1 MKITYYSLQCHET
14 ITGKSK
20 KEKSLAIL
28 LLCGITELVFVVTW
42 YNNAIISTLR
52 VITMY
57 GIKIF

>member
-1 MKITYYSLQCHET
+1 MKITYYCLQCHET
-14 ITGKSK
+14 IRGKSK
-20 KEKSLAIL
+20 KEKSSAIL
-28 LLCGITELVFVVTW
+28 LLRGITELVFVVTW